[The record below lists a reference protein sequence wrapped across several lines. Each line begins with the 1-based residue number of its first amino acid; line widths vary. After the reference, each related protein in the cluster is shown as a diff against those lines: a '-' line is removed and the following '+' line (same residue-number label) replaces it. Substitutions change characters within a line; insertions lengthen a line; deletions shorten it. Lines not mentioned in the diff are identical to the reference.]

1 MFVKFVP
8 VTGITKA
15 IVITGVFHG
24 DMETITDLGDQ
35 WIHHILNN
43 IETKEGT
50 FKKVDCFQAEA
61 YSELW

>member
-1 MFVKFVP
+1 M
-8 VTGITKA
+8 ITD
-15 IVITGVFHG
+15 VFHG

-35 WIHHILNN
+35 WICNILNN